1 MRPVQGGD
9 VFVLCSDG
17 LTDPLDDE
25 EIGSLCG
32 KTAPEDLA
40 EALVQAALDGG
51 ADDNVTV
58 VVAHVAAA

>member
-1 MRPVQGGD
+1 VRQD
-9 VFVLCSDG
+9 
-17 LTDPLDDE
+17 
-25 EIGSLCG
+25 
-32 KTAPEDLA
+32 APEDLA